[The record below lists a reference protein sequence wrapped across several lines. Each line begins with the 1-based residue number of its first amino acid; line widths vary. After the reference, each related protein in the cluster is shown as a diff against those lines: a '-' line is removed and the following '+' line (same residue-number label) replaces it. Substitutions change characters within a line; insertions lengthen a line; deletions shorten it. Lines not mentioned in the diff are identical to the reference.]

1 MTILSLDIGKKGG
14 VVIWK
19 DGFIHEEVFSFADS
33 MLDVYRKLFDLLT
46 VWDFDLIVIGEAMGQ
61 RCVVKKHSKFY
72 GVIEYFAEKYSKYV
86 VYYND
91 VSCRARVLGKGNGK
105 RKDMVMERY
114 PDSLSPDTADA
125 KLFIDNHLTKQNAQ

>member
-19 DGFIHEEVFSFADS
+19 DKFIHEEIFSFADS
-33 MLDVYRKLFDLLT
+33 MKDVYDYLVELN
-46 VWDFDLIVIGEAMGQ
+46 VMWGFDLIVIGEVFGQ
-61 RCVVKKHSKFY
+61 RVVVKKHSKFY
-72 GVIEYFAEKYSKYV
+72 GVVELFAENYNKYV
-86 VYYND
+86 IYYND

-105 RKDMVMERY
+105 RKDMVVERY

-125 KLFIDNHLTKQNAQ
+125 KLFIDNHLILQNAK